1 MANNFDLR
9 QFLTENKLTKNAQL
23 LKEEINSNV
32 EDIAGAFHE
41 AGLTGMVTVLFQSD
55 SSMGEPDINTMPAER
70 AMKSII
76 SKAANAESVM
86 VAQGSEIRKGE
97 QIGDY
102 EQETEGL
109 ECKVV
114 VEILDKGVYEIYQ
127 GSNDLEETSRSMK
140 NKMNEAVTL
149 GGKPVDVGSIEIDD
163 IDTADYP
170 DFTDAYITYAEF
182 EDGTPLTEEELMKL
196 EEENYGIVGELIFDR
211 QLYMEGEEGVEDLE
225 EWSPHGS
232 IAFSGNDKPKQ
243 REPREGEV
251 ELSTLNKGDVFKVAD
266 GKADGKDIEFRVW
279 GDNPNGG
286 VYVQYT
292 DYDFPRPN
300 YTMRGTTKVIKLD
313 GEVSEG
319 KGEEVNEAK
328 GYSFTLTYNDAKYV
342 QKVLD
347 DAGVDAVAKAGTFD
361 DEIIVRAFD
370 AMGLRRAK
378 QALEADHFDID
389 EGVNEA
395 KSYKVSKNSKEAQH
409 LKKGDIIGSGDEV
422 VSVSAGAKTPSGKV
436 EVTLKTK
443 DGKTKTSTWGKTT
456 KIGVKEKETV
466 NEDNLEVKSIAKKL
480 YSWLKQNGVSVSL
493 AASAMGGPN
502 FKKIGIK
509 DPKQQEATIGYWDDP
524 RTKQTILRVSLR
536 GKESIVRDIEKKLL
550 TTYPGLEQFNKQEYK
565 VYSGN
570 LGQGQE
576 IPGFINYTFD
586 LKEKTTSKGGLVGNT
601 QQNPKETVKES
612 TLSPREKYLTRLVE
626 NALGLEGYGDDNV
639 NRQREKQGLPPAQ
652 GPKYSEG
659 ISEEEMVQE
668 KPIPSY
674 KSIEELMKN
683 IEQGTNETAAKYK
696 MEEMKRIAQAL
707 EEKVTSLEEGEHAEH
722 IDPKQVK
729 QMKKDVM
736 TLRKQAEKLEKE
748 YDKKFGEKKAKKE
761 TKTELREGFDLKKFL
776 VENKLTANSR
786 MLNEA
791 DEVDLKL
798 TELGNEK
805 VSQLKKV
812 MVDNGLI
819 VKYQLGGKEFKPKP
833 KTSGDGW
840 DAKTD
845 NVSHNAF
852 IQWNGQPNGV
862 VYLGIGKETNKASD
876 ILKFIENT
884 FKEGYVIEKG
894 ASAQWWEIRIK
905 PQQS

>member
-1 MANNFDLR
+1 MADNFNLR
-9 QFLTENKLTKNAQL
+9 QFLTENKLTKNAKL
-23 LKEEINSNV
+23 L
-32 EDIAGAFHE
+32 A
-41 AGLTGMVTVLFQSD
+41 
-55 SSMGEPDINTMPAER
+55 
-70 AMKSII
+70 
-76 SKAANAESVM
+76 
-86 VAQGSEIRKGE
+86 
-97 QIGDY
+97 
-102 EQETEGL
+102 
-109 ECKVV
+109 
-114 VEILDKGVYEIYQ
+114 
-127 GSNDLEETSRSMK
+127 
-140 NKMNEAVTL
+140 EAVTL
-149 GGKPVDVGSIEIDD
+149 DGKSVDVGSIEIED

-170 DFTDAYITYAEF
+170 DFSDAYITYAEF
-182 EDGTPLTEEELMKL
+182 EDGTPLSEDELMRL
-196 EEENYGIVGELIFDR
+196 EDENYGLTNELIHDR
-211 QLYMEGEEGVEDLE
+211 QMYMEGVEEDVEYDPSSDQGMFQQYMPPAQYIPKKSQEDEPQPKEKGFLGKVKSMVGLK
-225 EWSPHGS
+225 EWTPYGS
-232 IAFSGNDKPKQ
+232 IAFSGKDKPKE
-243 REPREGEV
+243 REPKEGEV
-251 ELSTLNKGDVFKVAD
+251 ELSTLNKGDVFKLAD
-266 GKADGKDIEFRVW
+266 GKGIEFRVW
-279 GDNPNGG
+279 GDDPRGG

-292 DYDFPRPN
+292 NYDEPRPN